1 MNYTV
6 TIDGV
11 LHFESECEE
20 CEGKGAYEVMMPG
33 TQGYDR
39 YPLPSWEWRKCY
51 ECDGSG
57 VVYAEIR
64 EDD

>member
-11 LHFESECEE
+11 LHFESECDR
-20 CEGKGAYEVMMPG
+20 CQGKGAYEVMIPG

-39 YPLPSWEWRKCY
+39 YAEPRWEWHKCY
-51 ECDGSG
+51 DCNGSG